1 MSNCPWGASVFI
13 FLTENYF
20 QVPTVYLGRIC
31 YWATKYRRKPTAP
44 ITASR
49 ATWYNYL
56 YIQFLEQKEANKR
69 RHVTSDS
76 QSSDRSG
83 GQLGSYLSQIFLQ
96 KSPWTSKKSTHSSA
110 SSLNQF
116 CEKALNFLQNQP
128 AVQQARFIKIC
139 KEDLRFLLNQT
150 AVLVLSKQIFLEK
163 PSNFN

>member
-1 MSNCPWGASVFI
+1 MRGFCVH

-56 YIQFLEQKEANKR
+56 YTLFLEQKRPTSVAMSPEILNR
-69 RHVTSDS
+69 RIGQVDS
-76 QSSDRSG
+76 LDHT
-83 GQLGSYLSQIFLQ
+83 FLRF
-96 KSPWTSKKSTHSSA
+96 
-110 SSLNQF
+110 F
-116 CEKALNFLQNQP
+116 CKKALELQRNQPSVWPPLSINFAKKLSIFLQNQP
-128 AVQQARFIKIC
+128 AVQQARFIEIC

-150 AVLVLSKQIFLEK
+150 AILVLSKQFFLEK

>member
-1 MSNCPWGASVFI
+1 MRGFCVH

-56 YIQFLEQKEANKR
+56 YIQFLEQKEANQR

-83 GQLGSYLSQIFLQ
+83 RRLGSYLSQIFFAKKPLNFKEINPQ
-96 KSPWTSKKSTHSSA
+96 FGLLSQSILRKSSQFFTESTCSPTSKVYR
-110 SSLNQF
+110 N
-116 CEKALNFLQNQP
+116 LQRRP
-128 AVQQARFIKIC
+128 
-139 KEDLRFLLNQT
+139 
-150 AVLVLSKQIFLEK
+150 
-163 PSNFN
+163 

>member
-1 MSNCPWGASVFI
+1 MRGFCVHFFNRKLLPSSNCVLRPHLLLGYQI
-13 FLTENYF
+13 QTEAHRSHNSFSCHMIQLSLY
-20 QVPTVYLGRIC
+20 TILG
-31 YWATKYRRKPTAP
+31 T
-44 ITASR
+44 
-49 ATWYNYL
+49 
-56 YIQFLEQKEANKR
+56 KEANQR

-83 GQLGSYLSQIFLQ
+83 GSYLSQIFLQ
-96 KSPWTSKKSTHSSA
+96 KSPWTSKKSTLSLA

-128 AVQQARFIKIC
+128 AVQQARFIEIS

-150 AVLVLSKQIFLEK
+150 AVLVLSKQFFLEK

>member
-56 YIQFLEQKEANKR
+56 YTLFLEQKRPTSVAMSPEILNR
-69 RHVTSDS
+69 RIGQVDS
-76 QSSDRSG
+76 LDHT
-83 GQLGSYLSQIFLQ
+83 FLRFFCK
-96 KSPWTSKKSTHSSA
+96 KSPWTSKKSTLSLA

-128 AVQQARFIKIC
+128 AVQQARFIEIC